1 MKNNKCN
8 FLSLFTRIFSVKVKM
23 AQASA
28 SGSQAVKNVV
38 KFRWHEDK
46 QPDSPKRS
54 TKGLKRIPLCMT
66 VSLEGNCGIGKT
78 ELLDMF
84 KTVPGFQIHEEPIA
98 KWRKVTGSDG
108 QPINL
113 IRNFYE
119 DTEKFASLF
128 QSYVRLTFHQIMKK
142 RPRSNTQVRIF
153 DRCPFSAKCF
163 IDVLKQG
170 SKMTAIE
177 HHIAT
182 EWLRID
188 AFDPLL
194 VPDLILYIRGDPRI
208 CYERIMK
215 DSDPN
220 RFEEDLNITLLEQLH
235 EEHEKWLIDPE
246 LRMIPVGSRGSF
258 KSATDFPRHNT
269 AVIVLNG
276 HQATSKLAEEAHDAI
291 WSHFERYQAAPDS
304 PSPDEQLPWTVSDPP
319 MPYIDQTDYCFTSPA
334 YFETWLQ
341 IREGLLAQATSL
353 KPRDV
358 SKRWRDYP
366 DEFERD
372 GFDPYDYCV
381 SPRAQQLA
389 RMINRRRAFMTA
401 FETREYDQEEAKH
414 FCSTPCPRFLGYPK
428 CICEVYHLP
437 AFEQRVQ
444 TYDHIISTHPDDEH
458 LVAHLKDVRD
468 DQEQHPE
475 DDSSREGANQGDDE
489 GNDQGMDPL

>member
-1 MKNNKCN
+1 
-8 FLSLFTRIFSVKVKM
+8 M

-28 SGSQAVKNVV
+28 SGNQAVKNVV

-46 QPDSPKRS
+46 QPDPPQRS
-54 TKGLKRIPLCMT
+54 TEGLARILPCMT

-78 ELLDMF
+78 ELLEMF
-84 KTVPGFQIHEEPIA
+84 KTVPGFQTHEEPIA
-98 KWRKVTGSDG
+98 RWRKVTGSDG

-119 DTEKFASLF
+119 DTETFASLF

-142 RPRSNTQVRIF
+142 KPGSNTQVRIF
-153 DRCPFSAKCF
+153 DRCTFSAKCF
-163 IDVLKQG
+163 TDVLRKNG
-170 SKMTAIE
+170 KMTAIE
-177 HHIAT
+177 HHVAT
-182 EWLRID
+182 EWLHLD

-215 DSDPN
+215 DSCPD
-220 RFEEDLNITLLEQLH
+220 RFEEDLNLALLEQLH

-246 LRMIPVGSRGSF
+246 LKAIPVGSRGSF
-258 KSATDFPRHNT
+258 KSAADFPRHNT

-276 HQATSKLAEEAHDAI
+276 HQSTAKLAEEAHDAI
-291 WSHFERYQAAPDS
+291 WAHYERYQATINLTPQA
-304 PSPDEQLPWTVSDPP
+304 ELQLWTSTPP
-319 MPYIDQTDYCFTSPA
+319 PLAYVDQKEWNFTSAA
-334 YFETWLQ
+334 YFKVWLQ
-341 IREGLLAQATSL
+341 KRDSLLFQATSL
-353 KPRDV
+353 KPNDENR
-358 SKRWRDYP
+358 RWRDYP
-366 DEFERD
+366 EEVERN

-381 SPRAQQLA
+381 SPRALQLA
-389 RMINRRRAFMTA
+389 KMINRRRAFMAA
-401 FETREYDQEEAKH
+401 FETKEYDREAAKH
-414 FCSTPCPRFLGYPK
+414 FCDAPCPRFLGYPK

-437 AFEQRVQ
+437 AFQQRVL
-444 TYDHIISTHPDDEH
+444 TYDHLLATHPDDEQ

-475 DDSSREGANQGDDE
+475 DDSSSEGANQGDDK